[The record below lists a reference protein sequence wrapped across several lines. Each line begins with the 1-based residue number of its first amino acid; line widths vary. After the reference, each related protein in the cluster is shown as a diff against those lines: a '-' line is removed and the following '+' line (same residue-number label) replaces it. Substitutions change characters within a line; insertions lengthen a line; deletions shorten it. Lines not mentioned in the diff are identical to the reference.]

1 MISLGSDQAL
11 DVLLSGLQQRC
22 ESGQTGLSSS
32 GAFGLCMLRLPSR
45 RLHIT
50 AQLHRCPPDITHVG
64 GANQVMSSSHGSC
77 LEVGQTLNALP
88 DRKCGFA
95 AAGGR
100 AAERPSSL
108 WFCRRCNIY
117 KASVTQEDCS
127 SAASELLSCTD
138 WDLGLLRTA
147 LGWLYRPP
155 LTPPAA
161 GPLPPAGRRTGK
173 GKRAAQQGGEQFPE
187 DTRRRWYGNG
197 SGRWRWPRCIRRPCR
212 LASRHPSQSKH
223 APAQPTLANLSLLS
237 SNSFCITATYLA
249 WYLSTLHSPPGKHDQ
264 RW

>member
-1 MISLGSDQAL
+1 M
-11 DVLLSGLQQRC
+11 
-22 ESGQTGLSSS
+22 
-32 GAFGLCMLRLPSR
+32 
-45 RLHIT
+45 
-50 AQLHRCPPDITHVG
+50 
-64 GANQVMSSSHGSC
+64 SC
-77 LEVGQTLNALP
+77 LTGNAALQP
-88 DRKCGFA
+88 PEAGRQHGPARSGSA
-95 AAGGR
+95 ADATFTR
-100 AAERPSSL
+100 HPL
-108 WFCRRCNIY
+108 
-117 KASVTQEDCS
+117 QEDCS

-147 LGWLYRPP
+147 LGWLHRPP

-161 GPLPPAGRRTGK
+161 GPLPPAGRRAGK
-173 GKRAAQQGGEQFPE
+173 GKRAAQQGGGQFPE

-223 APAQPTLANLSLLS
+223 VPAQPTLANLSLLS
-237 SNSFCITATYLA
+237 SNSFCSAATYCA